1 MRLSNETIAVELCEL
16 NDWQYQKD
24 RISKVFTFADF
35 VEAFG
40 FMSRVALCAERADHH
55 PDWSNSYRTVEI
67 TLTTHSAGG
76 ITQKDINLALQIDDL
91 LRYPD
96 SPE

>member
-1 MRLSNETIAVELCEL
+1 MIKLSSEAIAIEFSELH
-16 NDWQYQKD
+16 DWQYQGD
-24 RISKVFTFADF
+24 RICKRFTFADF

-67 TLTTHSAGG
+67 TLTTHSEGG
-76 ITQKDINLALQIDDL
+76 ITQKDINLARQIDRLID
-91 LRYPD
+91 YSDP
-96 SPE
+96 